1 MENNIKIQINK
12 LQTFN
17 KQRKLWLA
25 LSVMVSILSG
35 IIIFDWN
42 IIYHYKL
49 EWMAV
54 VAGLTIS
61 IAWWYW
67 TMKLAKELIAIKI
80 SDRIILQEII
90 EDIKYIRKEILKT
103 LPNRD

>member
-12 LQTFN
+12 LKTFD

-25 LSVMVSILSG
+25 LSAVILILSG

-42 IIYHYKL
+42 IIYHHKL

-54 VAGLTIS
+54 VTGLTLS
-61 IAWWYW
+61 IVWWYW
-67 TMKLAKELIAIKI
+67 TMKLAKELIAIKL

-90 EDIKYIRKEILKT
+90 EDIRYIRKEILKT